1 MYWLFLWQQQEL
13 FAIKKVYNKWKK
25 HSVEMV
31 YVSLDE
37 DWSDFERSS
46 FAYPFISFSNHKD
59 WETPSTKDYHVF
71 ATPTMF
77 LLDHKREIL
86 LRPHSV
92 RQMDAW
98 VDWELVN
105 DNR

>member
-1 MYWLFLWQQQEL
+1 M
-13 FAIKKVYNKWKK
+13 INVKKD
-25 HSVEMV
+25 SVEMV

-46 FAYPFISFSNHKD
+46 FAYPFISFS
-59 WETPSTKDYHVF
+59 DYKGWQTSSAKEYHIF
-71 ATPTMF
+71 ATPTLF
-77 LLDHKREIL
+77 HLDQTREIL

-92 RQMDAW
+92 RQVDAW
-98 VDWELVN
+98 VDWLLGN